1 MSLDSLVND
10 IDVSQVPFGML
21 SFVAAVLLLLCIA
34 IMVFKRSRPQEL
46 DMAEYKKGWKSVE
59 KKLKD
64 ESLWALA
71 IIEADDLLAEALKTR
86 RYKGRNMGERLVSAQ
101 RDITDNPNVWFAHK
115 LKKRIVVEENPKL
128 KKKEVKTALLGLR
141 GALRDIGALKS

>member
-1 MSLDSLVND
+1 MNVGTALND
-10 IDVSQVPFGML
+10 LNLSQVPFGKL
-21 SFVAAVLLLLCIA
+21 SFIAAAVLLLCII
-34 IMVFKRSRPQEL
+34 IMVVKRSRPQEL
-46 DMAEYKKGWKSVE
+46 DMAAYKTGWKSVE

-71 IIEADDLLAEALKTR
+71 IIEADDLLASALKTR

-101 RDITDNPNVWFAHK
+101 RDIADNPNVWFAHK
-115 LKKRIVVEENPKL
+115 LKKRIAIQESPKL

-141 GALRDIGALKS
+141 GALRDIGALK